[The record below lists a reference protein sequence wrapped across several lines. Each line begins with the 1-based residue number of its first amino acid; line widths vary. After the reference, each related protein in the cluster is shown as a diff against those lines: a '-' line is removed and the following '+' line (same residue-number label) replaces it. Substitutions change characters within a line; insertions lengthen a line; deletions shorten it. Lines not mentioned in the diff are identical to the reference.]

1 MYIRKI
7 QNGVIFIKKGN
18 KKIKLEIK
26 SKQNVEVIVCLHV
39 YRETQKSLFVYMYIG
54 KPRGHWFFY
63 MYIGKARSH
72 CLFTCISENP
82 EVIVCL
88 YVYREIQKSLF
99 HK

>member
-39 YRETQKSLFVYMYIG
+39 YRETQGSLFFLHVYRESQKSLFVYMYIG
-54 KPRGHWFFY
+54 KS
-63 MYIGKARSH
+63 RSH
-72 CLFTCISENP
+72 CLFICISGNP
-82 EVIVCL
+82 EVIV
-88 YVYREIQKSLF
+88 S
-99 HK
+99 